1 MGKSGSHRRKHR
13 QQSHHQ
19 SHSDATITPVLEGNP
34 LVPTGEADWIDTND
48 DFHSLCDELASSG
61 IFSYDTEFIGEDSY
75 YAHTCLIQVAT
86 TSRVALIDP
95 FVVKDLTPLYT
106 LIADP
111 NITTLLHSGSQDL
124 EPVALLFGK
133 PPAGIFDTQLAAGF
147 VGYPWPISLTKLIE
161 SILQHDVG
169 GHFTF
174 SQWDARPLSNR
185 QRFYA
190 ADDVR
195 YLIALHDHLNKKLN
209 ELERTTWA
217 EEEFSKYTSMEEY
230 EFNLFNVVKRICKNK
245 SPRKKEMQ
253 RIQTIAALR
262 EELAIDLDLPTRA
275 VIPNE
280 CVLALAKKPVETIE
294 QLASMKGFPRNMAN
308 RFGERILQ
316 TILDSPSVEPMQL
329 RKPQAIEKEAETRQ
343 ELDGIWSLFGAW
355 CVGKQLSTG
364 LVTNRPTFTDWF
376 LALREGKPLTDSP
389 LAIGWRG
396 EAVQEFANML
406 SGNGEISFSY
416 NKSLHTKSSTT

>member
-13 QQSHHQ
+13 QASHHQ
-19 SHSDATITPVLEGNP
+19 SHTDATITPVLEGNP
-34 LVPTGEADWIDTND
+34 LVPTGEADWIDSEE
-48 DFHSLCDELASSG
+48 DFLALCDELAESG

-75 YAHTCLIQVAT
+75 FAHTCLVQVAT
-86 TSRVALIDP
+86 TKRVSLIDP
-95 FVVKDLTPLYT
+95 FVIKDLSPLHALVANPT
-106 LIADP
+106 
-111 NITTLLHSGSQDL
+111 ITTLLHSGSQDL
-124 EPVALLFGK
+124 EPIARLFGK
-133 PPAGIFDTQLAAGF
+133 PPAAIFDTQLAAGF

-195 YLIALHDHLNKKLN
+195 YLIAIHDHLINRLTD
-209 ELERTTWA
+209 LGRTPWA
-217 EEEFSKYTSMEEY
+217 DEEFSKYTSMEEY
-230 EFNLFNVVKRICKNK
+230 EFNLFNIVKRICKNK
-245 SPRKKEMQ
+245 SLRKKEMQ
-253 RIQTIAALR
+253 RIQAVAALR
-262 EELAIDLDLPTRA
+262 ENIAVKLNLPTRA

-280 CVLALAKKPVETIE
+280 CILALAKKPAETIE

-308 RFGERILQ
+308 RYGKKILQ
-316 TILDSPSVEPMQL
+316 AMLDAPSIEAMQF
-329 RKPQAIEKEAETRQ
+329 RKPQAVEKEAETRQ

-376 LALREGKPLTDSP
+376 LALRRGKPLVDSP
-389 LAIGWRG
+389 LANGWRS
-396 EAVQEFANML
+396 EAVQEFATML

-416 NKSLHTKSSTT
+416 NKTLHTKSSST